1 MTYQSAEALS
11 RAGSTVTPHEEF
23 RSNVPPGVLSGMQC
37 GDVVALNGSARR
49 HHSGISVRAFQGC
62 RPALAASFLSAEII
76 GIGLEVQGERGAV
89 SVGCEESNQATLPAR
104 DVGSVIG
111 GQRTLTEGI

>member
-23 RSNVPPGVLSGMQC
+23 RSNVPPGMLSGMQC

-89 SVGCEESNQATLPAR
+89 SVWLRREQSGRPS
-104 DVGSVIG
+104 G
-111 GQRTLTEGI
+111 